1 MNLSIVDVYGREAF
15 RLAENNIKVTIPFE
29 RISDGVNVPVADEN
43 APVTEND
50 TPVTE
55 KNTPVT
61 EKNTPVAISVGAGK
75 NATAMRIL
83 EYCNEPRGITDIALY
98 LGYKEKKSVRK
109 HLQPLLEQGRIA
121 MTIPEKP
128 NSRLQKYI
136 TIK

>member
-50 TPVTE
+50 
-55 KNTPVT
+55 TPVT